1 MVHRTGHFWVL
12 CVSRNLTPHR
22 VTFVFTRLSL
32 FLKKNIGKQC
42 SFLHGLIVKDIEGIE
57 GINHL
62 CLNHLCLNHLCLNHL
77 CLNHLCLNHL
87 CIKSFMLSL
96 FKDNS
101 IILFLMVRA
110 YIYLVS
116 FKDTNDIYIGK
127 TKNRNVSYRFAEHK
141 KDLNSSVNLYVKNG
155 FNGDWSNVY
164 IDVIDNIDINEDLT
178 HLLSHPSNTIV
189 EPTYQRKNILGVIKQ
204 MINY

>member
-1 MVHRTGHFWVL
+1 
-12 CVSRNLTPHR
+12 
-22 VTFVFTRLSL
+22 
-32 FLKKNIGKQC
+32 
-42 SFLHGLIVKDIEGIE
+42 
-57 GINHL
+57 
-62 CLNHLCLNHLCLNHL
+62 
-77 CLNHLCLNHL
+77 
-87 CIKSFMLSL
+87 MLSL